1 MNKNNKSKRKTK
13 EKEINE
19 VLIDLENDLNNFK
32 LNIDQKDKKIK
43 EYIKLLELAKKEYQ
57 KVTHEN
63 NQLKQQILGLRKAYQ
78 NKKQIKRNYVI
89 EQPEIELSSEESAG
103 EEEKEE
109 YPEIK
114 QKKNK
119 NKRNR
124 KTNKKIK
131 RKN

>member
-89 EQPEIELSSEESAG
+89 EQPETELSSEESAG

>member
-114 QKKNK
+114 QKKK
-119 NKRNR
+119 
-124 KTNKKIK
+124 
-131 RKN
+131 